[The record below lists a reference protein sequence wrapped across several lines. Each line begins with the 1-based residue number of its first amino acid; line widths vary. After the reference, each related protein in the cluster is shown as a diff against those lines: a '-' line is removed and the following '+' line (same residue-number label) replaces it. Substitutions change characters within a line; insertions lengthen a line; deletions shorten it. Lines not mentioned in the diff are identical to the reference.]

1 MRCVSI
7 YTSHQFISNL
17 MINIG
22 LGTASF
28 GTRYTKAESFAVLDR
43 YTKLGGRIIDTANNY
58 AFWADNGVGGESET
72 VIGEWLAQQERNK
85 FRLNTK
91 IGARP
96 VGGAEAGQLD
106 GLASADVYVAVHE
119 SLERLKVNSVDVLY
133 AHVDDLN
140 TPLAETW
147 DALTQLVSD
156 GFVQRL
162 GISNY
167 THERVQE
174 LVGIVKQMGL
184 APISYA
190 QYRHSVIQSIAGA
203 KFGVQVVL
211 TDSIEQ
217 TLKQA
222 NENVVIEA
230 YSPLLDGAFEAGG
243 TLPPNYASA
252 ENEAAIQA
260 IQKEAA
266 DLGVSP
272 SALVLWKLSEAGY
285 TPLTM
290 SGKVE
295 RIESNLAMFT
305 R

>member
-1 MRCVSI
+1 
-7 YTSHQFISNL
+7 

-28 GTRYTKAESFAVLDR
+28 GTRYTKEASFAVLNS
-43 YTKLGGRIIDTANNY
+43 YKSLGGRVIDTANNY
-58 AFWADNGVGGESET
+58 AFWAENGVGGESEA
-72 VIGEWLAQQERNK
+72 VIGEWLATQSRIE

-96 VGGAEAGQLD
+96 TDRSDSSKFD
-106 GLASADVYVAVHE
+106 GLSAAEVYSAVHE
-119 SLERLKVNSVDVLY
+119 SLERLQVDAVDVLY
-133 AHVDDLN
+133 AHVDDAN

-147 DALTQLVSD
+147 DAFSQLVSD
-156 GFVQRL
+156 GFVQRV

-167 THERVQE
+167 RLDRVQE
-174 LVGIVKQMGL
+174 LVAIIEQMGL

-190 QYRHSVIQSIAGA
+190 QYRHSVIQPIKGA
-203 KFGVQVVL
+203 DFGVQIVL
-211 TDSIEQ
+211 TDALEE

-222 NENVVIEA
+222 NASVVIEA
-230 YSPLLDGAFEAGG
+230 YSPLLDGAFEEGG
-243 TLPPNYASA
+243 TLPTNYASA
-252 ENEAAIQA
+252 ENETVVLSIRA
-260 IQKEAA
+260 EAA
-266 DLGVSP
+266 ELEVSP

-290 SGKVE
+290 SGHVD
-295 RIESNLAMFT
+295 RIESNLAMFV